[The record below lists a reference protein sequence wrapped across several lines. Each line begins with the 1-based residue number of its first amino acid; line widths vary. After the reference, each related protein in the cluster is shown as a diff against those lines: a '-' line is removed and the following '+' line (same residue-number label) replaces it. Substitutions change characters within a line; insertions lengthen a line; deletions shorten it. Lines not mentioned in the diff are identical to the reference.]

1 MLLLVVPIMANGQT
15 LKKNTDSGGGLGHGD
30 VFSPFKDNPK
40 DSTKSNTI
48 VPREIHQWKVDRR
61 FGNKMEINADTLQFM
76 FQNWHLT
83 EGVNGE
89 YNYLGNMGT
98 PRETRVYFN
107 RPTTSTYDFLQPYDY
122 FYTTPDRFI
131 FTDTKSPYT
140 NLSYHSSGNKV
151 DGDDR
156 FRAYFTTNAGK
167 HFGAGFLFDYLYGRG
182 RYDKQSTSLINYSL
196 FSFYRSDRYNYH
208 LLASRY
214 HMKQRENGG
223 ITDDR
228 YITRPEDTD
237 GGGSNMGTADIPVK
251 LDATWSRNEV
261 HNIFFT
267 HNYNW
272 GYYREKV
279 VPGKEVDEAL
289 ILADTITGG
298 VTEETKLA
306 MTDSLKAMAAVDL
319 PDDSVAKEFVNVAR
333 LAHTADI
340 SYLRHQYINH
350 RLPRNYYADTFLPH
364 DSLDNTTD
372 LSIDNRIALSLC
384 EGFKKWAFAN
394 IVAFAEYKY
403 DRYILPD
410 TAAGNPSEYD
420 RKYNEHSLY
429 IGGEISSTRGKHLRY
444 RAEGS
449 TALAGADLGAF
460 SLEGAVDCNFKLWK
474 KDINISAK
482 AFMKNNNPSFYYRHY
497 HSEHFWWDNDLAKE
511 FKTRIEG
518 GIEIPWSR
526 TKLKASVENVKNY
539 TYIANHSI
547 LAPNRN
553 DYLNRFNVEQENGN
567 IQVIAASLKQDF
579 KYGILNLNTE
589 VTYQYSS
596 NQDVLPLPAL
606 NAYANFYLKFVIA
619 KVLHTEIGADAWYF
633 TSYYAPD
640 YMPALG
646 QFVQQNQENK
656 IKIGNYPVAT
666 VYANFLLK
674 TARFYVKYYHVNKGL
689 GNSNY
694 FLVPH
699 HPMNPSVLWFG
710 LSWNFYN

>member
-1 MLLLVVPIMANGQT
+1 MIKRLLYLLLIAVPVIASGQS
-15 LKKNTDSGGGLGHGD
+15 LKKSTDGGGGLGHGD

-40 DSTKSNTI
+40 DSTKKELI
-48 VPREIHQWKVDRR
+48 VPKEIHQWKVDRR

-83 EGVNGE
+83 EGINGE

-98 PRETRVYFN
+98 PRETRLYFN
-107 RPTTSTYDFLQPYDY
+107 RPTGTAYDFLQPFDY

-167 HFGAGFLFDYLYGRG
+167 HFGIGFLFDYLYGRG
-182 RYDKQSTSLINYSL
+182 RYDKQSTSLINFSL

-214 HMKQRENGG
+214 KMKTRENGG

-237 GGGSNMGTADIPVK
+237 GGGTNMGTADIPVK
-251 LDATWSRNEV
+251 LDATWSRNDV
-261 HNIFFT
+261 YDLFFT

-272 GYYREKV
+272 GYYRK
-279 VPGKEVDEAL
+279 KEADA
-289 ILADTITGG
+289 IAADT
-298 VTEETKLA
+298 
-306 MTDSLKAMAAVDL
+306 TDVPSDTIAVADI
-319 PDDSVAKEFVNVAR
+319 PEVANDSIATEFVSVAR
-333 LAHTADI
+333 LTHTAEV
-340 SYLRHQYINH
+340 SFLRHEYINH

-364 DSLDNTTD
+364 DSVDNTND
-372 LSIDNRIALSLC
+372 LSIDNRVALSLC
-384 EGFKKWAFAN
+384 EGFRKWAFAN
-394 IVAFAEYKY
+394 ITAFAEYKY
-403 DRYILPD
+403 DRYRLPD
-410 TAAGNPSEYD
+410 TIAGNPQECIKS
-420 RKYNEHSLY
+420 YNEHSLY
-429 IGGEISSTRGKHLRY
+429 VGGAVSSTRGKHLRY
-444 RAEGS
+444 HAEGS
-449 TALAGADLGAF
+449 TAVIGSDLGAF
-460 SLEGAVDCNFKLWK
+460 SLDGGVDLNFKLWK

-482 AFMKNNNPSFYYRHY
+482 AFMKNNRPSFYYRHY

-518 GIEIPWSR
+518 CIEVPYSR
-526 TKLKASVENVKNY
+526 TRLNVSVENVKNY

-547 LAPNRN
+547 LAPNRS

-579 KYGILNLNTE
+579 KYGILNLNTA

-606 NAYANFYLKFVIA
+606 NAYANFFLKFTIA

-633 TSYYAPD
+633 TSYYAPE

-646 QFVQQNQENK
+646 QFVQQNQNAR
-656 IKIGNYPVAT
+656 IKIGNYPLAT

-674 TARFYVKYYHVNKGL
+674 QTRFYVKYYHVNKGL
-689 GNSNY
+689 GSSNY

-699 HPMNPSVLWFG
+699 HPLNPSTLWFG

>member
-1 MLLLVVPIMANGQT
+1 MIKRLLYLLLIAVPVIASGQS
-15 LKKNTDSGGGLGHGD
+15 LKKSTDGGGGLGHGD

-40 DSTKSNTI
+40 DSTKKELI
-48 VPREIHQWKVDRR
+48 VPKEIHQWKVDRR

-83 EGVNGE
+83 EGINGE

-98 PRETRVYFN
+98 PRETRLYFN
-107 RPTTSTYDFLQPYDY
+107 RPTGTAYDFLQPFDY

-167 HFGAGFLFDYLYGRG
+167 HFGIGFLFDYLYGRG
-182 RYDKQSTSLINYSL
+182 RYDKQSTSLINFSL

-214 HMKQRENGG
+214 KMKTRENGG

-237 GGGSNMGTADIPVK
+237 GGGTNMGTADIPVK
-251 LDATWSRNEV
+251 LDATWSRNDV
-261 HNIFFT
+261 YDLFFT

-272 GYYREKV
+272 GYYRK
-279 VPGKEVDEAL
+279 KEADA
-289 ILADTITGG
+289 IAADT
-298 VTEETKLA
+298 
-306 MTDSLKAMAAVDL
+306 TDIPSDTIAVADI
-319 PDDSVAKEFVNVAR
+319 PEVANDSIATEFVSVAR
-333 LAHTADI
+333 LTHTAEV
-340 SYLRHQYINH
+340 SFLRHEYINH

-364 DSLDNTTD
+364 DSVDNTND
-372 LSIDNRIALSLC
+372 LSIDNRVALSLC
-384 EGFKKWAFAN
+384 EGFRKWAFAN
-394 IVAFAEYKY
+394 ITAFAEYKY
-403 DRYILPD
+403 DRYSLPD
-410 TAAGNPSEYD
+410 TIAGTPQECIKS
-420 RKYNEHSLY
+420 YNEHSLY
-429 IGGEISSTRGKHLRY
+429 VGGAVSSTRGKHLRY
-444 RAEGS
+444 HAEGS
-449 TALAGADLGAF
+449 TAVIGSDLGAF
-460 SLEGAVDCNFKLWK
+460 SLDGGVDLNFKLWK

-482 AFMKNNNPSFYYRHY
+482 AFMKNNRPSFYYRHY

-518 GIEIPWSR
+518 SIEVPYSR
-526 TKLKASVENVKNY
+526 TRLNVSVENVKNY

-547 LAPNRN
+547 LAPNRS

-579 KYGILNLNTE
+579 KYGILNLNTA

-606 NAYANFYLKFVIA
+606 NAYANFFLKFTIA

-633 TSYYAPD
+633 TSYYAPE

-646 QFVQQNQENK
+646 QFVQQNQNAR
-656 IKIGNYPVAT
+656 IKIGNYPLAT

-674 TARFYVKYYHVNKGL
+674 QTRFYVKYYHVNKGL
-689 GNSNY
+689 GSSNY

-699 HPMNPSVLWFG
+699 HPLNPSTLWFG

>member
-1 MLLLVVPIMANGQT
+1 MIKRLLYLLLIAVPVIASGQS
-15 LKKNTDSGGGLGHGD
+15 LKKSTDGGGGLGHGD

-40 DSTKSNTI
+40 DSTKKELI
-48 VPREIHQWKVDRR
+48 VPKEIHQWKVDRR

-83 EGVNGE
+83 EGFNGE

-98 PRETRVYFN
+98 PRETRLYFN
-107 RPTTSTYDFLQPYDY
+107 RPTGTAYDFLQPFDY

-167 HFGAGFLFDYLYGRG
+167 HFGIGFLFDYLYGRG
-182 RYDKQSTSLINYSL
+182 RYDKQSTSLINFSL

-214 HMKQRENGG
+214 KMKTRENGG

-237 GGGSNMGTADIPVK
+237 GGGTNMGTADIPVK
-251 LDATWSRNEV
+251 LDATWSRNDV
-261 HNIFFT
+261 YDLFFT

-272 GYYREKV
+272 GYYRK
-279 VPGKEVDEAL
+279 KEADA
-289 ILADTITGG
+289 IAADT
-298 VTEETKLA
+298 
-306 MTDSLKAMAAVDL
+306 TDVPSDTIAVADI
-319 PDDSVAKEFVNVAR
+319 PEVANDSIATEFVSVAR
-333 LAHTADI
+333 LTHTAEV
-340 SYLRHQYINH
+340 SFLRHEYINH

-364 DSLDNTTD
+364 DSVDNTND
-372 LSIDNRIALSLC
+372 LSIDNRVALSLC
-384 EGFKKWAFAN
+384 EGFRKWAFAN
-394 IVAFAEYKY
+394 ITAFAEYKY
-403 DRYILPD
+403 DRYRLPD
-410 TAAGNPSEYD
+410 TIAGTPQECIKS
-420 RKYNEHSLY
+420 YNEHSLY
-429 IGGEISSTRGKHLRY
+429 VGGAVSSTRGKHLRY
-444 RAEGS
+444 HAEGS
-449 TALAGADLGAF
+449 TAVIGSDLGAF
-460 SLEGAVDCNFKLWK
+460 SLDGGVDLNFKLWK

-482 AFMKNNNPSFYYRHY
+482 AFMKNNRPSFYYRHY

-518 GIEIPWSR
+518 SIEVPYSR
-526 TKLKASVENVKNY
+526 TRLNVSVENVKNY

-547 LAPNRN
+547 LAPNRT
-553 DYLNRFNVEQENGN
+553 DYLNRFNVQQENGN

-606 NAYANFYLKFVIA
+606 NAYANFFLKFTIA

-633 TSYYAPD
+633 TSYYAPE

-646 QFVQQNQENK
+646 QFVQQNQNAR
-656 IKIGNYPVAT
+656 IKIGNYPLAT

-674 TARFYVKYYHVNKGL
+674 QTRFYVKYYHVNKGL
-689 GNSNY
+689 GSSNY

-699 HPMNPSVLWFG
+699 HPLNPSTLWFG